1 MQNEWKLSDLNIN
14 WVLSWDSLHV
24 VIVALFTRLWMC
36 LCLWIDV
43 VNFTYRLCS
52 ILWIKSENRADI
64 LGRHKL
70 SILSTLSTLTFIRLN
85 LNIYFTDDKY
95 TVHLVYTA
103 VELFFFLYLTLYRYY
118 NGIESV
124 CETIKKKW
132 KQSNVVRLKNVTH
145 FPALGVCYL
154 LSVKNLFTKSYT
166 FDTSP
171 LLFPFFWFFL
181 EYIWS
186 SYMHECNL
194 QWRWT

>member
-24 VIVALFTRLWMC
+24 VIVALFTQLWMC
-36 LCLWIDV
+36 LCLWIDD

-70 SILSTLSTLTFIRLN
+70 SVLSTLSTLTFIRLN

-103 VELFFFLYLTLYRYY
+103 VELFFSLLDAVSILQWDWKRLW
-118 NGIESV
+118 ND
-124 CETIKKKW
+124 KKKW
-132 KQSNVVRLKNVTH
+132 KAEQRRSIEKCDSFSSLR
-145 FPALGVCYL
+145 CL
-154 LSVKNLFTKSYT
+154 LLTLS
-166 FDTSP
+166 
-171 LLFPFFWFFL
+171 
-181 EYIWS
+181 
-186 SYMHECNL
+186 
-194 QWRWT
+194 